1 MDINNLNT
9 TILELL
15 KLRGIT
21 SKEDIYDFF
30 FQDIYSLSNPFNIR
44 DVNVFVDRVKEAIE
58 NDEKILVYGDK
69 DADGITAASIIYN
82 TLKVVTKNVEA
93 FVPNHTTGYGLSKA
107 V

>member
-58 NDEKILVYGDK
+58 NDEKILVYGDNYK
-69 DADGITAASIIYN
+69 
-82 TLKVVTKNVEA
+82 KC
-93 FVPNHTTGYGLSKA
+93 
-107 V
+107 

>member
-44 DVNVFVDRVKEAIE
+44 DINVFVYVTFIAFQ
-58 NDEKILVYGDK
+58 VY
-69 DADGITAASIIYN
+69 A
-82 TLKVVTKNVEA
+82 
-93 FVPNHTTGYGLSKA
+93 
-107 V
+107 

>member
-93 FVPNHTTGYGLSKA
+93 FVPNQDTDFLRRL
-107 V
+107 